1 MSDIISQLAQKLV
14 KKNTGIQE
22 FKAGDTVGVY
32 VRVREGD
39 KERVQ
44 LYKGVV
50 LKIQGMGVGRTFTVR
65 KISAGIGVE
74 RTFPFAS
81 PIVDR
86 VELIA
91 RGKVRRSRLYF
102 LRNLKGK
109 AARLASEIVGLRDEN
124 ASAPKAADKAA
135 AAAPATDA
143 PKA

>member
-1 MSDIISQLAQKLV
+1 MSDLVRDIVLARSP
-14 KKNTGIQE
+14 KNEKIQD
-22 FKAGDTVGVY
+22 FRSGDTVGVY
-32 VRVREGD
+32 VKIKEGD

-50 LKIQGMGVGRTFTVR
+50 LKIQGKGMGRAFCVR
-65 KISAGIGVE
+65 KVSAGIGVE

-81 PIVDR
+81 PIIDR

-109 AARLASEIVGLRDEN
+109 AARLVSEMVGVKAQEKKAPAATD
-124 ASAPKAADKAA
+124 SAATDTAA
-135 AAAPATDA
+135 AE
-143 PKA
+143 

>member
-1 MSDIISQLAQKLV
+1 MSDLVRDIVLARSP
-14 KKNTGIQE
+14 KNEKIQE
-22 FKAGDTVGVY
+22 FRSGDTVGVY
-32 VRVREGD
+32 VKIKEGD

-50 LKIQGMGVGRTFTVR
+50 LKIQGKGMGRAFCVR
-65 KISAGIGVE
+65 KVSAGIGVE

-81 PIVDR
+81 PIIDR

-109 AARLASEIVGLRDEN
+109 AARLVSEMVGVK
-124 ASAPKAADKAA
+124 AQPKAGAA
-135 AAAPATDA
+135 EAATETAAE
-143 PKA
+143 

>member
-1 MSDIISQLAQKLV
+1 MSDLVRDIVLARSP
-14 KKNTGIQE
+14 KNEKIQD
-22 FKAGDTVGVY
+22 FRSGDTVGVY
-32 VRVREGD
+32 VKIKEGD

-50 LKIQGMGVGRTFTVR
+50 LKIQGKGMGRAFCVR
-65 KISAGIGVE
+65 KVSAGIGVE

-81 PIVDR
+81 PIIDR

-109 AARLASEIVGLRDEN
+109 AARLVSEMVGVKAQEKK
-124 ASAPKAADKAA
+124 APAATATDAA
-135 AAAPATDA
+135 AAE
-143 PKA
+143 